1 MTFKKNCNFSH
12 LFWVTFEFTHT
23 SIIFNYPLMSVET
36 NPQDIV
42 STWVSLCP
50 TIPPGFHEGLETAPS
65 SEAARA
71 FLCLGCFWG
80 SQLRPT
86 ILIKAYT
93 QIISLVYISY
103 LLYPTRWN
111 NVSTKK
117 SMQTLK
123 DSNETWKWNLKISLL
138 VPYK

>member
-1 MTFKKNCNFSH
+1 
-12 LFWVTFEFTHT
+12 
-23 SIIFNYPLMSVET
+23 MSVET

-86 ILIKAYT
+86 ILIQAYT
-93 QIISLVYISY
+93 QIISLVYISICFIKQGETMY
-103 LLYPTRWN
+103 LL
-111 NVSTKK
+111 KK
-117 SMQTLK
+117 VCK
-123 DSNETWKWNLKISLL
+123 H
-138 VPYK
+138 